1 MRNMQIYMCIQM
13 EILDMQTLSQARAM
27 LEPYLRCLLMF
38 QQPQGDYTGHGCDGS
53 KSSLWIVNELA
64 FR

>member
-1 MRNMQIYMCIQM
+1 MQIYMHIQM
-13 EILDMQTLSQARAM
+13 EILEMQTLS
-27 LEPYLRCLLMF
+27 YLGCLLMF
-38 QQPQGDYTGHGCDGS
+38 RHPQGDYTGHECDGS